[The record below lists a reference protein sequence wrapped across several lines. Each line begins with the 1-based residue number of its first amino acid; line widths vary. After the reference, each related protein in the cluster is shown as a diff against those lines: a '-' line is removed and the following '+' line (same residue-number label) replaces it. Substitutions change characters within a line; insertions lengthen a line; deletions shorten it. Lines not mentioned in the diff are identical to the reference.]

1 MPAYYES
8 LDQNIMKIP
17 YFMEAKS
24 NTLIYLVRCDRF
36 SQDTDINIADGSTI
50 TFPSD
55 MNLATNDFTITNTD
69 KEVIIEAAAVWPVTD
84 RSYTFGLN
92 FKLSALPT
100 AGLD

>member
-1 MPAYYES
+1 
-8 LDQNIMKIP
+8 
-17 YFMEAKS
+17 
-24 NTLIYLVRCDRF
+24 
-36 SQDTDINIADGSTI
+36 
-50 TFPSD
+50 